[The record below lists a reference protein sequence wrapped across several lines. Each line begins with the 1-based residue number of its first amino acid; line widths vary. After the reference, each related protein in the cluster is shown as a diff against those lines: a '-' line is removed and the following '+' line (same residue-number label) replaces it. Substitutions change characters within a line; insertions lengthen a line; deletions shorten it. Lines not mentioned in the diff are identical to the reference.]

1 MKAKND
7 VPLSGDTS
15 SNVEGQVLDNQID
28 PIKERRVVR
37 KLDLFITPVC
47 FIVYLSCFID
57 RANIGMSHTQ
67 CLDAVEAWLTSRAT
81 GNVKVAGMP
90 KEIGATVQQ
99 FSTAVSIFYATYV

>member
-1 MKAKND
+1 METKND

-67 CLDAVEAWLTSRAT
+67 CCAWSEALRLADRLESTLNNLPRDHPRGPGPRAMDT
-81 GNVKVAGMP
+81 
-90 KEIGATVQQ
+90 
-99 FSTAVSIFYATYV
+99 